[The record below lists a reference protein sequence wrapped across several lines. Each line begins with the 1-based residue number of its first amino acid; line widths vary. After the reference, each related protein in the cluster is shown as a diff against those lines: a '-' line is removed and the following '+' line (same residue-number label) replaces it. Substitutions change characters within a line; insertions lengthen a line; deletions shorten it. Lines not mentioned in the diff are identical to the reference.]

1 MHGIHCR
8 GQWLKRIGVGHSVA
22 VPDEPGPG
30 VEALAQRVR
39 VALESADLSQFG
51 ELLDPNVRWGAPD
64 DPTPSCQ
71 SRSDVLAWYG
81 RGRAA
86 GRRARVVDVQV
97 HRDKILVHL
106 SVLVPSSSGE
116 PATEADRWQV
126 LTCERGRVVDIR
138 GFETR
143 DEAFARVA
151 PRR

>member
-1 MHGIHCR
+1 
-8 GQWLKRIGVGHSVA
+8 
-22 VPDEPGPG
+22 
-30 VEALAQRVR
+30 LAERVR
-39 VALESADLSQFG
+39 EALESADLSQFG

-97 HRDKILVHL
+97 HGDRILVHL
-106 SVLVPSSSGE
+106 TVSGPSSAGT
-116 PATEADRWQV
+116 PAVEHDRWQV
-126 LTCERGRVVDIR
+126 LTCARSRVVDIR

-143 DEAFARVA
+143 DEALARVA
-151 PRR
+151 PTR